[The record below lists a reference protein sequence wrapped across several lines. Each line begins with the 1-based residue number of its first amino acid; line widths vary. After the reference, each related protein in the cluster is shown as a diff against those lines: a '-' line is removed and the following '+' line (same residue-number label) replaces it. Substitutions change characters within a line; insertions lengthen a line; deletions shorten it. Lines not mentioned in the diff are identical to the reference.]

1 MRAEML
7 KVRSMPTPMWCL
19 IAVVVC
25 FVLGAIA
32 TFFWGPGSDSGAID
46 VAVGVPTM
54 IASIV
59 FGVWMV
65 GVEYGQNTLRRTLT
79 ADPRR
84 LRLVLNKLAVMLFL
98 VVLVTTVFH
107 LLALPVYDLAAQSH
121 DNGVSA
127 ADVKD
132 IALADLL
139 NNFVYSIVAFA
150 FALITASMAGGVT
163 MALVFIFVIDTVVS
177 IVPKVENIAMG
188 PALEKVGSSLRGTN
202 AGLFGESIDAAHA
215 SDVLIVAG
223 WLIVLMVL
231 GALRFMRSDVK

>member
-19 IAVVVC
+19 IAVTAC
-25 FVLGAIA
+25 FLLGIIP
-32 TFFWGPGSDSGAID
+32 TVIWGPGADSDVVDI
-46 VAVGVPTM
+46 AVGIPTM

-65 GVEYGQNTLRRTLT
+65 GVEFGQNTLRRTLT

-84 LRLVLNKLAVMLFL
+84 LRLILDKLAVMLFL
-98 VVLVTTVFH
+98 VVLVTVIFH
-107 LLALPVYDLAAQSH
+107 LLALPVYDLASQGH
-121 DNGVSA
+121 DNSVSSSA
-127 ADVKD
+127 VKD
-132 IALADLL
+132 AALADLL
-139 NNFVYSIVAFA
+139 SNFAYSIVGFA

-177 IVPKVENIAMG
+177 IVPKIENVAMG
-188 PALEKVGSSLRGTN
+188 PALEKVSSSLRGSDVG
-202 AGLFGESIDAAHA
+202 AFGESVGAAHA

-223 WLIVLMVL
+223 WLIGLLVL
-231 GALRFMRSDVK
+231 GALRFTRSDVK